1 MSPDISAESAYNN
14 TRQLPE
20 RWLKKKT
27 IAELF
32 SAGVSTVESWVR
44 DGCPSRTV
52 GGNRLFLYSEVDAWL
67 NSREEV

>member
-1 MSPDISAESAYNN
+1 MSHDISAESAHDNPG
-14 TRQLPE
+14 RLPE

-67 NSREEV
+67 SAREED